1 MRFER
6 SLRILQR
13 FDWGVLLSV
22 FALFSFGLAA
32 ITSVELSRGTG
43 EFSFLQKQFIAFGIG
58 ATVAIIC
65 ATLHVSFFRAYARLA
80 YVSGVLLLIGVLFFG
95 RELNGA
101 TGWFVFGNFAFQPVE
116 YAKVVVILELARY
129 FAQDARRSFGWR
141 ELFSSFLRVAIPA
154 SLLFLQPDM
163 GGAAILFATWA
174 SIVLFAGIR
183 VRHVAV
189 LAAFGGVS
197 AIIGWFL
204 LFANYQRE
212 RILTFLQPLSDP
224 QGTGYNV
231 LQAQIAIGAG
241 GWGGRGLGA
250 GSQSQLRFLPE
261 SQTDFIFAVI
271 AEELGFIGVSLVV
284 LAYTILLW
292 RTFSIASRSV
302 DHFSTYLAVGI
313 FSLFLVEAIVHMGAN
328 LALLP
333 ATGIALP
340 FVSYGGSSLIFSIIL
355 IGILQSAAV
364 HLPTAGSGEQSTARI

>member
-58 ATVAIIC
+58 AAIGTVF
-65 ATLHVSFFRAYARLA
+65 ATLHVSFFRAYARIAYLSGLLLLA
-80 YVSGVLLLIGVLFFG
+80 GVLVFG

-101 TGWFVFGNFAFQPVE
+101 TGWFVLGNFAFQPVE
-116 YAKVVVILELARY
+116 YMKVVLILELARY
-129 FAQDARRSFGWR
+129 FAQDARRTFGWR
-141 ELFSSFLRVAIPA
+141 ELIGSFARVMLPA
-154 SLLFLQPDM
+154 GFLFLQPDM
-163 GGAAILFATWA
+163 GGVAILFATWGLV
-174 SIVLFAGIR
+174 VLFAGIQWK
-183 VRHVAV
+183 HLGF
-189 LAAFGGVS
+189 LAAVGGVG
-197 AIIGWFL
+197 ALFGWFV
-204 LFANYQRE
+204 LFAQYQRE
-212 RILTFLQPLSDP
+212 RILTFIQPLSDP

-284 LAYTILLW
+284 LAYTVLLW
-292 RTFSIASRSV
+292 RTFLIAKKSS
-302 DHFSTYLAVGI
+302 DHFATYLALGI
-313 FSLFLVEAIVHMGAN
+313 FSLFIVEAIVHMGAN
-328 LALLP
+328 LAFLP
-333 ATGIALP
+333 ATGVALP
-340 FVSYGGSSLIFSIIL
+340 FVSYGGSSLIFSLIL
-355 IGILQSAAV
+355 VGILQSAAV
-364 HLPTAGSGEQSTARI
+364 YLPTAGSLEQSTARI